1 MSRRKIKFKING
13 VEKIVE
19 VEPNKTLLWL
29 IREELKLKG
38 TKKACERGD
47 CGLCTVL
54 LNGEPVKSC
63 LVLAVEVDGSEVLT
77 VEGLARDGELAPIQR
92 AFIEHGA
99 LQCGFCTPAFVI
111 ASHKLL
117 QENPSPS
124 EDEIKEGLSGILCR
138 CGTYYEIIEAIRD
151 ASKYYKVKREV

>member
-1 MSRRKIKFKING
+1 MERKKITFKING
-13 VEKIVE
+13 EEKTLE

-38 TKKACERGD
+38 TKRACERGD

-63 LVLAVEVDGSEVLT
+63 LVLAVEVDGSEIIT
-77 VEGLARDGELAPIQR
+77 VEGLARNGELTPLQR

-99 LQCGFCTPAFVI
+99 LQCGFCTPAFLIVGHWLINRNPRPSREEVI
-111 ASHKLL
+111 EAL
-117 QENPSPS
+117 N
-124 EDEIKEGLSGILCR
+124 GVLCR
-138 CGTYYEIIEAIRD
+138 CTGYRSIIDAIL
-151 ASKYYKVKREV
+151 SVTKTEK